1 MQVVEVPQNV
11 QQTGNESADKP
22 KIPVQEQAVKEEES
36 RNIIR
41 QIRNITAFGDC
52 V

>member
-1 MQVVEVPQNV
+1 MQVVEVPQTV
-11 QQTGNESADKP
+11 PQTGSETIEAP
-22 KIPVQEQAVKEEES
+22 KVQPQEQGVKDEES

>member
-1 MQVVEVPQNV
+1 MQVVEVPQSV
-11 QQTGNESADKP
+11 PQAVNETAEKP
-22 KIPVQEQAVKEEES
+22 QASGQEQAVKEEES